1 MSDFAHTFN
10 NHGPSATL
18 KQTLAHR
25 LPSINY
31 GPSATFNQ
39 LQPIGLLLLSLVYRT
54 RKTQKS
60 QIKVSFA
67 SSFWFEK
74 SAFKPYF
81 AKGSEG
87 GTRERGRS
95 SS

>member
-1 MSDFAHTFN
+1 MSLLERGGGQNSHPT
-10 NHGPSATL
+10 
-18 KQTLAHR
+18 
-25 LPSINY
+25 
-31 GPSATFNQ
+31 ATFNQ
-39 LQPIGLLLLSLVYRT
+39 LRPIGLLLLSLVYRT

-60 QIKVSFA
+60 QVKVSFA

-74 SAFKPYF
+74 LAFKPYF

-87 GTRERGRS
+87 GTRERGQS

>member
-10 NHGPSATL
+10 NHGPSAT
-18 KQTLAHR
+18 
-25 LPSINY
+25 S
-31 GPSATFNQ
+31 NQ
-39 LQPIGLLLLSLVYRT
+39 LRPIGLSLLSLVYRT
-54 RKTQKS
+54 RKIQKS

-74 SAFKPYF
+74 SDFKPYF
-81 AKGSEG
+81 ANGSEG

>member
-1 MSDFAHTFN
+1 MSDFSHTFKQSRPIDHPKTN
-10 NHGPSATL
+10 IGSLAT
-18 KQTLAHR
+18 
-25 LPSINY
+25 S
-31 GPSATFNQ
+31 NQ
-39 LQPIGLLLLSLVYRT
+39 LQSISLSLLSLVYYT

-67 SSFWFEK
+67 LSFWFEE

-87 GTRERGRS
+87 GTREWGLS